1 MAVIDE
7 NGVRRRLRIML
18 GSDKLVEDYIAAHG
32 FRVDNTKIQ
41 AMRAPTEKVV
51 EIEDPGETAAD
62 DAVFT
67 VFVKCPSCY
76 MTKLPSHE
84 LKSKSQQIFTDRFGM
99 PTYHALGK
107 YKVVDYNL
115 ISVTVC
121 PQCLYASPDKKDFIT
136 RDPAARTREIPA
148 RLHQGELAAIL
159 AAADE
164 RASWLATLNLDPM
177 KDILPRTRTPEAG
190 LASYELAV
198 LRAKIEFAR
207 NVPFSAYKMA
217 GYTLKK
223 AVISRTHG
231 MDEMPHLTQSLK
243 YYLACFER
251 SNAPGFQF
259 EGHVLHQVIALGMR
273 TGQLE
278 LAGSYLGVLD
288 RSKMR
293 LEAGKEDAQVV
304 STFMRW
310 YNAARELWADRE
322 NPDIWEVRA
331 S

>member
-1 MAVIDE
+1 
-7 NGVRRRLRIML
+7 ML

>member
-18 GSDKLVEDYIAAHG
+18 GSDKLVEDYIAANG
-32 FRVDNTKIQ
+32 FRVDNNKIQ
-41 AMRAPTEKVV
+41 AMRSPSEKVV
-51 EIEDPGETAAD
+51 EIEDAGETASD
-62 DAVFT
+62 DAIFT

-84 LKSKSQQIFTDRFGM
+84 LKSKSQQVFTARFGM

-136 RDPAARTREIPA
+136 RDPAARTKEIPA

-164 RASWLATLNLDPM
+164 RATWLTTQSLDAM

-190 LASYELAV
+190 LASYELAI
-198 LRAKIEFAR
+198 LRAKIEFSR

-223 AVISRTHG
+223 SVICRTYG
-231 MDEMPHLTQSLK
+231 MDEMPHLAQALK
-243 YYLACFER
+243 YYLLCFER

-293 LEAGKEDAQVV
+293 LEAGKADAQVV
-304 STFMRW
+304 STFLRW

-322 NPDIWEVRA
+322 NPDIWDVRA

>member
-1 MAVIDE
+1 
-7 NGVRRRLRIML
+7 ML

-190 LASYELAV
+190 LASYELAI
-198 LRAKIEFAR
+198 LRAKIEFSR

-310 YNAARELWADRE
+310 
-322 NPDIWEVRA
+322 
-331 S
+331 